1 MRLHVNMRLHVRMR
15 LHVHMHLHV
24 RLDLSSSCN
33 QRTRSGCH
41 ARFVG
46 YERLE
51 DMNDCRFLHYW
62 KLSISPGRYMYRN
75 GGCERTVHS
84 LQFLP
89 GKSFTASNRSYPA
102 KMSRRPRPGPG
113 AGPRRT
119 RAAPGP
125 GTGSAPQTRTT
136 KKGRTGVSNPVRP
149 RRARFLAVATLGKTS
164 RLDRAG
170 PLQPTRPLGPMRCC
184 NRGLN
189 PCGQRNRRADQL
201 PAPLWPDLP
210 DRAQPRSRSD
220 GHRDRR
226 SCHGRRDHRNRHDH
240 RGRHGHQSR
249 HGHHGRHGHDRRS
262 RDEGRDR

>member
-1 MRLHVNMRLHVRMR
+1 MRLHVRMR

-33 QRTRSGCH
+33 QRTRSGCR

-102 KMSRRPRPGPG
+102 KMPRRRAQAPV
-113 AGPRRT
+113 PRRT
-119 RAAPGP
+119 RARAGLARVRHRKPGQQKGAHGSFESRAPP
-125 GTGSAPQTRTT
+125 TCAFSCCSHTRQNQQTRSSRTTATNPTTRADAMLQSRLKPMWPTEPQRRSAPC
-136 KKGRTGVSNPVRP
+136 P
-149 RRARFLAVATLGKTS
+149 AL
-164 RLDRAG
+164 AG
-170 PLQPTRPLGPMRCC
+170 PAGPHSAS
-184 NRGLN
+184 L
-189 PCGQRNRRADQL
+189 
-201 PAPLWPDLP
+201 
-210 DRAQPRSRSD
+210 
-220 GHRDRR
+220 
-226 SCHGRRDHRNRHDH
+226 
-240 RGRHGHQSR
+240 
-249 HGHHGRHGHDRRS
+249 
-262 RDEGRDR
+262 

>member
-1 MRLHVNMRLHVRMR
+1 MRLRVNMRLHVRMR

-33 QRTRSGCH
+33 QRTRSGCR

-102 KMSRRPRPGPG
+102 KMPRRPCPG
-113 AGPRRT
+113 
-119 RAAPGP
+119 APGP

-136 KKGRTGVSNPVRP
+136 KKGAHGSFESRAPPTCAFSCCSHTRQNQQARSSRTTATNPTT
-149 RRARFLAVATLGKTS
+149 RADAILQS
-164 RLDRAG
+164 RLKPMWPTEPQRRSAPCPALAG
-170 PLQPTRPLGPMRCC
+170 PAG
-184 NRGLN
+184 
-189 PCGQRNRRADQL
+189 
-201 PAPLWPDLP
+201 
-210 DRAQPRSRSD
+210 PRSASL
-220 GHRDRR
+220 
-226 SCHGRRDHRNRHDH
+226 
-240 RGRHGHQSR
+240 
-249 HGHHGRHGHDRRS
+249 
-262 RDEGRDR
+262 

>member
-1 MRLHVNMRLHVRMR
+1 MRLHVNMRLHIPCTCTSDAV
-15 LHVHMHLHV
+15 
-24 RLDLSSSCN
+24 SPPCN
-33 QRTRSGCH
+33 QRTRSGCR

-102 KMSRRPRPGPG
+102 KMPRRRAQAPV
-113 AGPRRT
+113 PRRT
-119 RAAPGP
+119 
-125 GTGSAPQTRTT
+125 
-136 KKGRTGVSNPVRP
+136 

-170 PLQPTRPLGPMRCC
+170 PLQPTRPLGPMRWC

-189 PCGQRNRRADQL
+189 PCGQRNRRDDQL
-201 PAPLWPDLP
+201 PAPLWPDPP

-240 RGRHGHQSR
+240 RGRHGHHHGRRSRRDRRGRR
-249 HGHHGRHGHDRRS
+249 HGHRDHRCPDPSRSAGR
-262 RDEGRDR
+262 

>member
-1 MRLHVNMRLHVRMR
+1 MRLRVNMRLHVRMR

-33 QRTRSGCH
+33 QRTQSGCR

-102 KMSRRPRPGPG
+102 KMPRRPCPG
-113 AGPRRT
+113 
-119 RAAPGP
+119 APGP

-136 KKGRTGVSNPVRP
+136 KKGAHGSFESRAPPTCAFSCCSHTRQNQQARSSRTTATNPTT
-149 RRARFLAVATLGKTS
+149 RADAILQS
-164 RLDRAG
+164 RLKPMWPTEPQRRSAPCPALAG
-170 PLQPTRPLGPMRCC
+170 PAG
-184 NRGLN
+184 
-189 PCGQRNRRADQL
+189 
-201 PAPLWPDLP
+201 
-210 DRAQPRSRSD
+210 PRSASL
-220 GHRDRR
+220 
-226 SCHGRRDHRNRHDH
+226 
-240 RGRHGHQSR
+240 
-249 HGHHGRHGHDRRS
+249 
-262 RDEGRDR
+262 

>member
-1 MRLHVNMRLHVRMR
+1 MRLHVNMHLRVHMYLRVHMHLHV
-15 LHVHMHLHV
+15 LMHLHV

-33 QRTRSGCH
+33 QRARSGCR

-62 KLSISPGRYMYRN
+62 KLSISPGKYACRN

-84 LQFLP
+84 LHFLP

-102 KMSRRPRPGPG
+102 KMPRRPCPGAPGP
-113 AGPRRT
+113 
-119 RAAPGP
+119 APGP
-125 GTGSAPQTRTT
+125 GTTNPDN

-164 RLDRAG
+164 GLVRAG

-189 PCGQRNRRADQL
+189 PCGQRNRRANQL
-201 PAPLWPDLP
+201 PAPL
-210 DRAQPRSRSD
+210 
-220 GHRDRR
+220 
-226 SCHGRRDHRNRHDH
+226 
-240 RGRHGHQSR
+240 
-249 HGHHGRHGHDRRS
+249 
-262 RDEGRDR
+262 

>member
-136 KKGRTGVSNPVRP
+136 KKGAHGSFESRAPPTCAFSCCSHTRQNQQARSSRTTATNPTT
-149 RRARFLAVATLGKTS
+149 RADAILQS
-164 RLDRAG
+164 RLKPMWPTEPQRRSAPCPALAG
-170 PLQPTRPLGPMRCC
+170 PAG
-184 NRGLN
+184 
-189 PCGQRNRRADQL
+189 
-201 PAPLWPDLP
+201 
-210 DRAQPRSRSD
+210 PRSASL
-220 GHRDRR
+220 
-226 SCHGRRDHRNRHDH
+226 
-240 RGRHGHQSR
+240 
-249 HGHHGRHGHDRRS
+249 
-262 RDEGRDR
+262 

>member
-33 QRTRSGCH
+33 QRTRSGCR

-102 KMSRRPRPGPG
+102 KMPRRRAQAPV
-113 AGPRRT
+113 PRRT
-119 RAAPGP
+119 RARARAWHGF
-125 GTGSAPQTRTT
+125 GTANPDN

-164 RLDRAG
+164 GLVRAG

-189 PCGQRNRRADQL
+189 PCGQRNRRANQL
-201 PAPLWPDLP
+201 PAPL
-210 DRAQPRSRSD
+210 
-220 GHRDRR
+220 
-226 SCHGRRDHRNRHDH
+226 
-240 RGRHGHQSR
+240 
-249 HGHHGRHGHDRRS
+249 
-262 RDEGRDR
+262 

>member
-1 MRLHVNMRLHVRMR
+1 MRLHVHMRPHVNMHLR
-15 LHVHMHLHV
+15 VHMHLHV

-33 QRTRSGCH
+33 QRTRSGCR

-149 RRARFLAVATLGKTS
+149 PTCAFSCCSHTRQNQQARSRRTAATNPTTRADAMLQS
-164 RLDRAG
+164 RLKPMWPTEPQSRSAPGPALAG
-170 PLQPTRPLGPMRCC
+170 PAG
-184 NRGLN
+184 
-189 PCGQRNRRADQL
+189 
-201 PAPLWPDLP
+201 
-210 DRAQPRSRSD
+210 PRSASP
-220 GHRDRR
+220 
-226 SCHGRRDHRNRHDH
+226 
-240 RGRHGHQSR
+240 
-249 HGHHGRHGHDRRS
+249 
-262 RDEGRDR
+262 